1 MNSLVDKVVVFTRV
15 LTSIDEAICKKFAHK
30 GANIIICNHL
40 KIISKKNIVQE
51 IISRGGTA
59 LYFKKDI
66 SVKENAVECVDM
78 AIRTFG
84 RLDVLIVNGISNASE
99 DHVPEQSGYATK
111 NYIKSISA
119 IVKSAI
125 PELQKTKG
133 CIISSGPGYGAM
145 RNIENI
151 STYAYTKTLAD
162 EYAQQGIRVNYICHD
177 TLDLNQ
183 VQGDLSDI
191 CLNMEKFFIM
201 ATPGGRKGTPEEV
214 ANIYTW
220 LMSEEASVA
229 SGRFYSVGWNKFNEQ
244 KNQPRSA

>member
-1 MNSLVDKVVVFTRV
+1 MNSLEDKVIIFTRV
-15 LTSIDEAICKKFAHK
+15 LTSIDEAICKKFALK

-40 KIISKKNIVQE
+40 KINNRKNIVQE

-59 LYFKKDI
+59 IYFKKDI
-66 SVKENAVECVDM
+66 SVKEHAIECVEM
-78 AIRTFG
+78 AISRFG
-84 RLDVLIVNGISNASE
+84 RIDVLIVNGISHASGNYL
-99 DHVPEQSGYATK
+99 PEQSGQATK
-111 NYIKSISA
+111 NYIKSISM

-151 STYAYTKTLAD
+151 SSYAYTKTLA
-162 EYAQQGIRVNYICHD
+162 EEHSQHGIRVNYICHD

-183 VQGDLSDI
+183 VQGDGNI

-214 ANIYTW
+214 ANIYIW
-220 LMSEEASVA
+220 LMSEEASIA

-244 KNQPRSA
+244 NSQPRSA